1 MYIYTYICV
10 YIYAYIDFTTYFTTG
25 KADVDEINRALLDVN
40 GQLNL
45 KASMADISA
54 TLHEQ
59 AHIYILYIYIYV
71 CVYILHNG
79 QLNLNASM
87 ADISATLH
95 EQAHTIYS

>member
-1 MYIYTYICV
+1 MYICIYIYT
-10 YIYAYIDFTTYFTTG
+10 YIDFTTYFTTG

-59 AHIYILYIYIYV
+59 AHTINSICIRHMSTTCIIVYMYTCIYILSISYIY
-71 CVYILHNG
+71 
-79 QLNLNASM
+79 
-87 ADISATLH
+87 
-95 EQAHTIYS
+95 